1 MPLDEDEVMEEE
13 QEKPKK
19 KKLFGKKNKDDNGE
33 GSTTELPPVS
43 NDPYDEAES
52 EEEGGSLSIVL
63 ITFFIVLI
71 WLAIL
76 GLLIKLDVGGFGSSV
91 LRPILKDVPVINKI
105 LPEATDEEVA
115 KDSEFKTL
123 EDALEE
129 IDRLNKELEQ
139 AKLAGESADT
149 SDKDNQIQMLK
160 EEIKRLQTFE
170 DNQIEFQKIKT
181 EFYEEVV
188 FAENAPDISEY
199 KTYYESIDPATAEY
213 LYKQVVQQIE
223 ENDLLDDYVRAYS
236 QMKPKQA
243 AGIFEQ
249 MPENL
254 ELTAKILKAMDPD
267 DRAKILGVM
276 DAELASKITKIMDPD
291 N

>member
-1 MPLDEDEVMEEE
+1 MALRDEEEEEE
-13 QEKPKK
+13 QPKEK
-19 KKLFGKKNKDDNGE
+19 KKLFGKKGKA
-33 GSTTELPPVS
+33 TELPPIS
-43 NDPYDEAES
+43 STPYDDADI
-52 EEEGGSLSIVL
+52 EEEGGTFSIVL

-105 LPEATDEEVA
+105 LPDIEEDNIIEEASEYDSIEEAVDEIE
-115 KDSEFKTL
+115 
-123 EDALEE
+123 
-129 IDRLNKELEQ
+129 RLKRELEQ
-139 AKLAGESADT
+139 SKLATPTT
-149 SDKDNQIQMLK
+149 SDDEVTALK

-170 DNQIEFQKIKT
+170 DNQVEFQKIKT

-188 FAENAPDISEY
+188 FAENAPDIEAY
-199 KTYYESIDPATAEY
+199 KIYYESIDPTTAEY

-223 ENDLLDDYVRAYS
+223 ANKMLDEYVQAYS

-243 AGIFEQ
+243 AAIFEQ
-249 MPENL
+249 MPDNL
-254 ELTAKILKAMDPD
+254 ELTAKILGAMDPD

-276 DAELASKITKIMDPD
+276 DAALASKITKIMDPD

>member
-1 MPLDEDEVMEEE
+1 MPLDDDEVMDEE
-13 QEKPKK
+13 QEAPKK
-19 KKLFGKKNKDDNGE
+19 KKLFGKKKKTENGDV
-33 GSTTELPPVS
+33 TELPPVN
-43 NDPYDEAES
+43 NDPYEEADS

-63 ITFFIVLI
+63 ITFFIVVI

-91 LRPILKDVPVINKI
+91 LRPILKDVPVIKLI
-105 LPEATDEEVA
+105 LPEQTDAEAAEDA
-115 KDSEFKTL
+115 EFKTL
-123 EDALEE
+123 EEALAE
-129 IDRLNKELEQ
+129 IGRLNKELEQ
-139 AKLAGESADT
+139 AKLAGESSDT
-149 SDKDNQIQMLK
+149 TEKDKQIEMLK
-160 EEIKRLQTFE
+160 EEVKRLQTFE

-223 ENDLLDDYVRAYS
+223 EDDLLDDYIRAYS

-243 AGIFEQ
+243 AAIFEQ
-249 MPENL
+249 MPDNL

-276 DAELASKITKIMDPD
+276 DAELASKLTKIMNPD

>member
-1 MPLDEDEVMEEE
+1 MPLNDDEELEEE
-13 QEKPKK
+13 QQEKPKK
-19 KKLFGKKNKDDNGE
+19 KKLFGKKKNEDGD
-33 GSTTELPPVS
+33 TTELPPMS

-52 EEEGGSLSIVL
+52 EDEGGSLSIVL

-71 WLAIL
+71 WLSIL

-105 LPEATDEEVA
+105 LPDASDEDVA
-115 KDSEFKTL
+115 EDSEFKTL
-123 EDALEE
+123 EEALAE
-129 IDRLNKELEQ
+129 IDRLNNEIEQ
-139 AKLAGESADT
+139 LKLSGESVDT
-149 SDKDNQIQMLK
+149 ADKDNQIQMLQ
-160 EEIKRLQTFE
+160 EEVKRLQTFE

-199 KTYYESIDPATAEY
+199 KAYYESIDPATAEY

-223 ENDLLDDYVRAYS
+223 EDDLLDDYVRAYS

-243 AGIFEQ
+243 AAIFEQ
-249 MPENL
+249 MPDNL
-254 ELTAKILKAMDPD
+254 DLTAKILKAMDPD

-276 DAELASKITKIMDPD
+276 DAVLASQITKLMDPD

>member
-1 MPLDEDEVMEEE
+1 MPLDDDEVMDEE
-13 QEKPKK
+13 QGEPKK
-19 KKLFGKKNKDDNGE
+19 KKLFGKKKNKDGE
-33 GSTTELPPVS
+33 DGTTTELPPMT
-43 NDPYDEAES
+43 NEPYDEADS

-71 WLAIL
+71 WLSIL

-91 LRPILKDVPVINKI
+91 LRPILKDVPVINMI
-105 LPEATDEEVA
+105 LPETTDAEAAEE
-115 KDSEFKTL
+115 SEFKTL
-123 EDALEE
+123 EEALAE
-129 IDRLNKELEQ
+129 IERLNGELEQ
-139 AKLAGESADT
+139 AKLEQETGDSTEK
-149 SDKDNQIQMLK
+149 DKQIEMLQ
-160 EEIKRLQTFE
+160 EEVKRLQTFE
-170 DNQIEFQKIKT
+170 DNQIDFQKVKT

-188 FAENAPDISEY
+188 FAENAPDIEEY

-213 LYKQVVQQIE
+213 LYKQVVQQIAE
-223 ENDLLDDYVRAYS
+223 DDLLDDYVRAYS

-243 AGIFEQ
+243 AAIFEQ
-249 MPENL
+249 MPDNL

-276 DAELASKITKIMDPD
+276 DAELASMITKIMDPE

>member
-1 MPLDEDEVMEEE
+1 MDDDEVMDEE
-13 QEKPKK
+13 QEAPKK
-19 KKLFGKKNKDDNGE
+19 KKLFGKKKRTEAGDA
-33 GSTTELPPVS
+33 TELPPMS
-43 NDPYDEAES
+43 SDPYAEADS
-52 EEEGGSLSIVL
+52 EEEGGSFSIVL
-63 ITFFIVLI
+63 ITFFIVII

-91 LRPILKDVPVINKI
+91 LRPILKDVPVVHLI
-105 LPEATDEEVA
+105 LPEQTDAEAAEDA
-115 KDSEFKTL
+115 EFKTL
-123 EDALEE
+123 EEALAE

-139 AKLAGESADT
+139 VKLAGESSDT
-149 SDKDNQIQMLK
+149 TEKDKQIEMLK
-160 EEIKRLQTFE
+160 EEVKRLQTFE

-199 KTYYESIDPATAEY
+199 ETYYESIDPATAEY
-213 LYKQVVQQIE
+213 LYKQVVQQIAE
-223 ENDLLDDYVRAYS
+223 DDLLDDYVRAYS

-243 AGIFEQ
+243 AAIFEQ
-249 MPENL
+249 MPDNL
-254 ELTAKILKAMDPD
+254 ELTAKILKAMDPG

-276 DAELASKITKIMDPD
+276 DAELASKLTKIMNPD